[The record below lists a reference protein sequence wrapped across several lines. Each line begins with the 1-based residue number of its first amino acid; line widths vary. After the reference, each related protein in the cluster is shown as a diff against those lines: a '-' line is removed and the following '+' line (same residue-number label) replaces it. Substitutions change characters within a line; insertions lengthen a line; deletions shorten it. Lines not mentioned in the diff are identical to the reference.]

1 MEDDMKT
8 IPYYDRIVEAL
19 SPLNLQPMKT
29 YKGMNLAELERIE
42 VELMIHEMHCFEA
55 DKLDKIVTI
64 KANIMDG
71 KLIIHAMNI
80 MPNNEYPLPIFTS
93 EIIQAVNQVS
103 LRVDFIPLA
112 DCALDMDYFKRFLM
126 PMEDIWKECKE
137 LEGAGI
143 ERHAFARILTSPFYG
158 YGKFKYDDT
167 IEDKALDITLDY
179 LKLYV
184 KLWSETEKA
193 DPEYMAPLNKRKEAI
208 LQIYRDWDP
217 GRGPLKRTVGDEMAH
232 RLIKILF

>member
-1 MEDDMKT
+1 MKT
-8 IPYYDRIVEAL
+8 IPYYDRIIETL
-19 SPLNLQPMKT
+19 SPLNPQPLKT
-29 YKGMNLAELERIE
+29 YKGENLADLERIE
-42 VELMIHEMHCFEA
+42 VELMVHEMKCLEA
-55 DKLDKIVTI
+55 DKLDKIVSI
-64 KANIMDG
+64 KADIMEG

-80 MPNNEYPLPIFTS
+80 MPTDEYPLPIFTS

-112 DCALDMDYFKRFLM
+112 DCAMDMDYFKRFLM
-126 PMEDIWKECKE
+126 PMEPIWKECKD

-158 YGKFKYDDT
+158 YGKFKYDET
-167 IEDKALDITLDY
+167 IEDKSLDITLDY

-184 KLWSETEKA
+184 KLCSETEKA
-193 DPEYMAPLNKRKEAI
+193 DPAYMSTLNKRKEAI

-217 GRGPLKRTVGDEMAH
+217 GRGPLKRTVGDEIAH

>member
-8 IPYYDRIVEAL
+8 IPYYDRIIETL
-19 SPLNLQPMKT
+19 SPLNPQPMKT
-29 YKGMNLAELERIE
+29 YKGENLAELERIE
-42 VELMIHEMHCFEA
+42 VELMIHEMRCFEA

-64 KANIMDG
+64 KADIMEG
-71 KLIIHAMNI
+71 KLVIHAMNI
-80 MPNNEYPLPIFTS
+80 MPNDEYPLPIFTS

-112 DCALDMDYFKRFLM
+112 DCALDMDYFERFLM
-126 PMEDIWKECKE
+126 PMEDLWKECKD

-158 YGKFKYDDT
+158 YGKFKYDET
-167 IEDKALDITLDY
+167 IEDKSLDITLDY

-184 KLWSETEKA
+184 KLWSETEKG
-193 DPEYMAPLNKRKEAI
+193 DPSYMAPLNKRKEAI

-232 RLIKILF
+232 RLISILF

>member
-80 MPNNEYPLPIFTS
+80 MPNNAYPLPIFTS

-112 DCALDMDYFKRFLM
+112 DCALDMDYFQRFLM
-126 PMEDIWKECKE
+126 PMEDIWKEC
-137 LEGAGI
+137 
-143 ERHAFARILTSPFYG
+143 
-158 YGKFKYDDT
+158 
-167 IEDKALDITLDY
+167 
-179 LKLYV
+179 
-184 KLWSETEKA
+184 
-193 DPEYMAPLNKRKEAI
+193 
-208 LQIYRDWDP
+208 
-217 GRGPLKRTVGDEMAH
+217 
-232 RLIKILF
+232 

>member
-1 MEDDMKT
+1 MENDMKT
-8 IPYYDRIVEAL
+8 IPYYEQIIKTL
-19 SPLNLQPMKT
+19 SPLNPQPLKT
-29 YKGMNLAELERIE
+29 YKGENLADLERIE
-42 VELMIHEMHCFEA
+42 VELMVHEMKCLEA
-55 DKLDKIVTI
+55 DKLDKIVSI
-64 KANIMDG
+64 KADIMEG
-71 KLIIHAMNI
+71 KLVIHAMNI
-80 MPNNEYPLPIFTS
+80 MPTDEYPLPIFTS
-93 EIIQAVNQVS
+93 EIIQAVNTVS

-112 DCALDMDYFKRFLM
+112 DCALDMDYFQRFLM
-126 PMEDIWKECKE
+126 PMEEIWKKSRE

-184 KLWSETEKA
+184 KLCSETEKA